1 MFQKKSKRIT
11 KKFQKAAAV
20 LAAVVFLP
28 IFCIGPSGCAGGP
41 TELPQNNDKP
51 SKPAQITDTAPKEP
65 LTEPLSP
72 TPDLPGTPEPT
83 KAPTTDPGTG
93 TPTKAPTSE
102 PGTGTPTKTPTTAP
116 GTGTLT
122 KTPTTEPGTGT
133 PTKAP
138 TPDPGTDTPTK
149 APTTAPTAEGIPG
162 TRIVH
167 ETAPDAPWIVIDA
180 GHQAKGNY
188 EKEPVGPGAEQTK
201 AKVSSGTQG
210 KWSGLPEYKLNLA
223 VSLKLRDRLLA
234 DGYNVIM
241 IRETNDV
248 DISNAERAAIANEI
262 HAAAFVR
269 VHADGSD
276 NPDARGMMMVCPTK
290 DNPYCK
296 NIYTECRS
304 LSDCILEEMQA
315 AAGAKSRGV
324 WETDT
329 MSGINWC
336 QVPVTIIEMGFMTN
350 QTEDLLLASD
360 EYQEKLADGI
370 AAGIRRFLE
379 K

>member
-1 MFQKKSKRIT
+1 MFQKKSKKIT

-20 LAAVVFLP
+20 LSAVVFLP
-28 IFCIGPSGCAGGP
+28 IVCIGPSGCAGKSM
-41 TELPQNNDKP
+41 ELPQNNDEP
-51 SKPAQITDTAPKEP
+51 SKPAQLTDTALKEP
-65 LTEPLSP
+65 LTEPLRP
-72 TPDLPGTPEPT
+72 TPDLPGAPEPT
-83 KAPTTDPGTG
+83 KVPTTALGAG
-93 TPTKAPTSE
+93 MPTKAPEAELGTDTSTMAPTPE
-102 PGTGTPTKTPTTAP
+102 PSTDTTTTAPTTAP
-116 GTGTLT
+116 DADTPT
-122 KTPTTEPGTGT
+122 KIPTTEPG
-133 PTKAP
+133 A
-138 TPDPGTDTPTK
+138 DTPTK
-149 APTTAPTAEGIPG
+149 APTQTPAAEGIPG

-188 EKEPVGPGAEQTK
+188 EKEPVGPGSTQTK

>member
-28 IFCIGPSGCAGGP
+28 IFCIGLSGCASGP

-83 KAPTTDPGTG
+83 KAPTTALGTG
-93 TPTKAPTSE
+93 TPTKAPTS
-102 PGTGTPTKTPTTAP
+102 
-116 GTGTLT
+116 
-122 KTPTTEPGTGT
+122 EPGTGT

-149 APTTAPTAEGIPG
+149 APTTAPTAEDIPG

-188 EKEPVGPGAEQTK
+188 EKEPVGPGAAQTK

-370 AAGIRRFLE
+370 AAGIQRFLE